1 MMKSSINTDKEN
13 KSVANQLKQEQTSS
27 SFNMEDNRADAI
39 AQAKLQD
46 NIQES
51 VMNSSVETNQ
61 RKQASSDMH
70 IQMAKDEMK
79 KPERTQFQ
87 VPAVQKMDEEEELM
101 QGKFEVPPV
110 QRMEEEEL
118 MQGKFN
124 VAPVQKMDEEELL
137 QGKFSVPTVQK
148 MDEEELMQGKFSVAP
163 VQKMDEEELMQGK
176 FKAPTVQRQENTTGM
191 PDSVKSKMES
201 GLGSDFSD
209 VKIHDNSSKAPDIG
223 ALAYTQGSDI
233 HFAPGQF
240 KPDTTG
246 GQQLLGHE
254 LTHVVQQREG
264 RVKPTTEVNGM
275 PVNDN
280 PGLENEADVMGAKLA
295 QAKMEDDKINI

>member
-87 VPAVQKMDEEEELM
+87 VPAVQGNDRNHH
-101 QGKFEVPPV
+101 PV
-110 QRMEEEEL
+110 
-118 MQGKFN
+118 
-124 VAPVQKMDEEELL
+124 
-137 QGKFSVPTVQK
+137 
-148 MDEEELMQGKFSVAP
+148 
-163 VQKMDEEELMQGK
+163 
-176 FKAPTVQRQENTTGM
+176 
-191 PDSVKSKMES
+191 
-201 GLGSDFSD
+201 
-209 VKIHDNSSKAPDIG
+209 
-223 ALAYTQGSDI
+223 
-233 HFAPGQF
+233 
-240 KPDTTG
+240 
-246 GQQLLGHE
+246 
-254 LTHVVQQREG
+254 
-264 RVKPTTEVNGM
+264 
-275 PVNDN
+275 
-280 PGLENEADVMGAKLA
+280 
-295 QAKMEDDKINI
+295 